1 MTNQNFTTAFVVNQT
16 TKEAFDAITN
26 VRGWWTEQVDG
37 RTEQLNDEFSVQ
49 FWDIHYSKQKITE
62 LIPYTKIV
70 WLITDSK
77 LTFIENES
85 EWTGTQII
93 FDITEQ
99 KGKTEVRFTQL
110 GLVPQIECHKDC
122 SGAWNG
128 YVQNSLQNLIT
139 TGKGKPT
146 TAEELSR

>member
-1 MTNQNFTTAFVVNQT
+1 MTNQNFTTAFVINQT
-16 TKEAFDAITN
+16 PQEAFDAITN

-37 RTEQLNDEFSVQ
+37 PTGKLNDEFSVQ

-99 KGKTEVRFTQL
+99 NGKTEVRFTQL
-110 GLVPQIECHKDC
+110 GLVPQIECYKDC

-128 YVQNSLQNLIT
+128 YVQNSLQSLIT

-146 TAEELSR
+146 TAEELSK

>member
-110 GLVPQIECHKDC
+110 GLVPQIECYKDC